1 MEEKVYENIAISSFW
16 NFIMVLFGRLG
27 GLIFVII
34 LARFLL
40 PEGFGIYNLA
50 VSIALILLVM
60 VDTGINQSLLKYV
73 ADSIGNK
80 NKKLAAAES
89 TYLLKLK
96 IFFTLFLAMILI
108 LLAYPLSFFVFSKP
122 NLLFPL
128 MFVSLYL
135 ISYSLG
141 SFYNSYF
148 YIIKKVEYL
157 TIKQFF
163 FELTRILGVILIFI
177 FIAKRYYII
186 GAIGVLAAT
195 MFLATIFLIYNLK
208 KLAPFL
214 FEKSD
219 EQVDKKRIFKFFI
232 YLGILGSFLVIFGY
246 IDIIMIGIFLDASY
260 VGFYSAAFALVA
272 GIWSFLNIYYILLP
286 VFTKM
291 NQQDLQESLNYVF
304 KYLYIIAIPAIFG
317 IFVLGGYIVKLIYG
331 IEYLPAVFP
340 FYILSL
346 LILMTPLA
354 SIIESLFSAR
364 EKPKYLIKIIIL
376 STILGIILN
385 YIFITIFIK
394 TSSHMAIVGVAI
406 ATVISQT
413 FYLLG
418 ILLYTKKEL
427 NISLDLTHLTKPL
440 IASAIM
446 ALILFSINLM
456 IDLNLIIGILEILL
470 GAIIYFSVMFLIKG
484 IGKKDIHLLKK
495 IFKDLKS
502 R

>member
-1 MEEKVYENIAISSFW
+1 
-16 NFIMVLFGRLG
+16 
-27 GLIFVII
+27 
-34 LARFLL
+34 
-40 PEGFGIYNLA
+40 
-50 VSIALILLVM
+50 
-60 VDTGINQSLLKYV
+60 
-73 ADSIGNK
+73 
-80 NKKLAAAES
+80 
-89 TYLLKLK
+89 
-96 IFFTLFLAMILI
+96 
-108 LLAYPLSFFVFSKP
+108 
-122 NLLFPL
+122 
-128 MFVSLYL
+128 
-135 ISYSLG
+135 
-141 SFYNSYF
+141 
-148 YIIKKVEYL
+148 
-157 TIKQFF
+157 
-163 FELTRILGVILIFI
+163 
-177 FIAKRYYII
+177 
-186 GAIGVLAAT
+186 
-195 MFLATIFLIYNLK
+195 
-208 KLAPFL
+208 
-214 FEKSD
+214 
-219 EQVDKKRIFKFFI
+219 
-232 YLGILGSFLVIFGY
+232 
-246 IDIIMIGIFLDASY
+246 
-260 VGFYSAAFALVA
+260 
-272 GIWSFLNIYYILLP
+272 
-286 VFTKM
+286 
-291 NQQDLQESLNYVF
+291 
-304 KYLYIIAIPAIFG
+304 
-317 IFVLGGYIVKLIYG
+317 
-331 IEYLPAVFP
+331 
-340 FYILSL
+340 
-346 LILMTPLA
+346 MTPLA